1 MIKWFK
7 KLPKAPHGTV
17 PTCASDPKIDV
28 ETQALTKIRNMCA
41 VATASA
47 ESVARSS
54 YDDLTKGEK
63 QRFQS
68 AKRMSLE
75 LAKDITDVS
84 YRDTALQ
91 HIVELCMK
99 ANDIET
105 ARILVRGIQTGMI
118 REELLEEYPVIFY

>member
-1 MIKWFK
+1 MKWFRK
-7 KLPKAPHGTV
+7 PPKAPNSPAST
-17 PTCASDPKIDV
+17 SDPKIDV
-28 ETQALTKIRNMCA
+28 ELQALTKIRNMCA
-41 VATASA
+41 VAAASA
-47 ESVARSS
+47 ESVAQSS
-54 YDDLTKGEK
+54 YDDFAKGEK
-63 QRFQS
+63 QRFES

-105 ARILVRGIQTGMI
+105 ARILVRGIHTGMI
-118 REELLEEYPVIFY
+118 REKLLEEYPVVFY

>member
-1 MIKWFK
+1 MKWFK
-7 KLPKAPHGTV
+7 KLPRVPHSAG
-17 PTCASDPKIDV
+17 PDSASAPKIDV
-28 ETQALTKIRNMCA
+28 EAQALTKIRNMCA

-47 ESVARSS
+47 ENVAQSS
-54 YDDLTKGEK
+54 YNDLAKSEK
-63 QRFQS
+63 RRFES

-91 HIVELCMK
+91 HVVELCMK

-118 REELLEEYPVIFY
+118 REKLLEEYPVAFY

>member
-1 MIKWFK
+1 MKWFK
-7 KLPKAPHGTV
+7 KLPKAPHSTV
-17 PTCASDPKIDV
+17 PTSASGPKIDL
-28 ETQALTKIRNMCA
+28 EAQALTKIRNMCS

-47 ESVARSS
+47 ESVAQSS
-54 YDDLTKGEK
+54 YDDLVKGEK
-63 QRFQS
+63 QRFES

-84 YRDTALQ
+84 YRDTALL

-118 REELLEEYPVIFY
+118 REKLLEEYPVAFY

>member
-1 MIKWFK
+1 MKWFK
-7 KLPKAPHGTV
+7 KLSKAPNSTV
-17 PTCASDPKIDV
+17 PDSGSDPTIDV
-28 ETQALTKIRNMCA
+28 EAQALTKIRNMCA

-47 ESVARSS
+47 VGFAQSS
-54 YDDLTKGEK
+54 YDDLASGERR
-63 QRFQS
+63 RFQS

-84 YRDTALQ
+84 YRDAALQ
-91 HIVELCMK
+91 HVVELCMK

-118 REELLEEYPVIFY
+118 REKLLEEYPVAFY

>member
-1 MIKWFK
+1 MKWFK
-7 KLPKAPHGTV
+7 KLPKAPNSTV
-17 PTCASDPKIDV
+17 PDSVSDPKIDV
-28 ETQALTKIRNMCA
+28 EAQALTKIRNMCA

-47 ESVARSS
+47 EGFAQSS
-54 YDDLTKGEK
+54 YDDLASGERR
-63 QRFQS
+63 RFES

-84 YRDTALQ
+84 YRDAALQ

-105 ARILVRGIQTGMI
+105 ARVLVRGIQTGMI
-118 REELLEEYPVIFY
+118 REKLLEEYPVIFY